1 MEALIKVFKQPQHTQ
16 LLPFH
21 HFHLFPFEANPPVTL
36 CAFPNPNT
44 TPTLQLHTEVETMD
58 ATILRECR
66 WQRTKAAQF
75 ENLVYD
81 LSNQQIPGYNVPA
94 NEHQLIVEQLG
105 LVAREAC
112 HLPHEACDVLVTDIT
127 ACLLKA
133 SMAKSG
139 RLEYIKI
146 VMMDV
151 LETARNL
158 RGLKK

>member
-1 MEALIKVFKQPQHTQ
+1 
-16 LLPFH
+16 
-21 HFHLFPFEANPPVTL
+21 
-36 CAFPNPNT
+36 
-44 TPTLQLHTEVETMD
+44 MD